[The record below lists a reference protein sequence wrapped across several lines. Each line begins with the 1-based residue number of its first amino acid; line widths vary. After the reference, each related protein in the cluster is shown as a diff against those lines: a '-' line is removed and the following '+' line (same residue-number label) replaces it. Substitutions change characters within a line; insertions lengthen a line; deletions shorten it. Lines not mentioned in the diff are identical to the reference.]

1 MGRADRAR
9 RERPSRRLGFRPRC
23 PKESGASSS
32 TFARRLLR
40 PAARLSQAAG
50 LALVLAGLPLA
61 AATLAGGEARAQTTP
76 LLSTTMTVGSSGTER
91 GYDNLNTFFGSLGTV
106 TFTHGTTEH
115 TIRQLLANSNTT
127 QGVEFRLHPGAALD
141 SGLVLEWAGETLPL
155 DDATSTFETG
165 TTRTFFWDQTWLA
178 ANASTLASGS
188 YQSTLT
194 NGSEVSV
201 CVRTGTQSC
210 STTSTDATLSGLALT
225 AGTDTVD
232 LNETFASAT
241 EDYTAS
247 VGNAVDTI
255 TVTPSFTDSGASVTE
270 VTLGGTA
277 IADTDFTDGI
287 SVPSLV
293 VGANTIE
300 VEVTAED
307 GTTTKTYTVVVTRAA
322 AGTCADPDLSGRTEV
337 WTADLGVG
345 VDPIVGLWYGYD
357 GAGIDAA
364 GTLSPNKFRIGTSPT
379 EYTVGRLVEFSAPPA
394 LTFIVNTDIPQADGD
409 KLRLHL
415 CGDTFDLS
423 DATVSEG
430 RKAYVWSSVLLDW
443 STATT
448 VKVAL
453 SRVAY
458 STDATLSALA
468 LADSGDNAVAFNE
481 TFAPGTV
488 TYTANVANA
497 VSTITVTPTTN
508 DANAREPEF
517 LDANDAALGDA
528 YTMIDGFQV
537 GLGVGDTTFKV
548 KVTAEDGT
556 TDETYTVTV
565 TRAPAPAPEPMRE
578 SLVENIS
585 GASCGFLT
593 GIYSAQSF
601 TTGTDVAYKI
611 DRVVMWIEV
620 PLVGSPQGVVK
631 IREDDG
637 GTPGDLVEELTSPGT
652 LTDGNNT
659 FTAPSGPVLAK
670 ERKYWIT
677 TNEGVANSA
686 NRAVYCANSGNSQT
700 GKPGWSIGNDRL
712 SRSSESD
719 DWGTSE
725 NSLVLSIQGTRMLS
739 SDATLLALALADGDG
754 EAVALTPA
762 FAIDEMSYTASV
774 ATAVDEI
781 TVMATP
787 KDANAAEPEFLD
799 GTDATLTDP
808 DLGTPGFQVALA
820 EGENTIK
827 VKVTAEDPDATET
840 YTVTV
845 TRRPPL
851 PPLPTP
857 TSFPKLAFF
866 PASRARSSRFRF
878 AEPLDVGVARPHDPR
893 FAIGGP
899 GGQLWGQDFGAWSI
913 FRLPDAAP
921 AVYAQQDTQ
930 RRRRHVHQGHQNP
943 HRQGRAAS
951 PKPSPRALAARRRQ
965 GAPQNAPQSRH
976 RLSGGEGEMAR
987 SCRARR
993 GAARRPPAPA
1003 RSRAGRAG
1011 RSRGHRRQAQGQR
1024 VPPRGDAGR
1033 GAQA

>member
-9 RERPSRRLGFRPRC
+9 RERPSRRLSFRPRC

-61 AATLAGGEARAQTTP
+61 AATLAGGEAQAQTAP
-76 LLSTTMTVGSSGTER
+76 LLSTTMTVGSDGTER

-106 TFTHGTTEH
+106 TFTHGTTDH
-115 TIRQLLANSNTT
+115 TIRQLLANSGTT
-127 QGVEFRLHPGAALD
+127 QGVGLRLHPGAALD

-247 VGNAVDTI
+247 VANAVDTI
-255 TVTPSFTDSGASVTE
+255 ALTPSFTDSGASVTE

-300 VEVTAED
+300 VTVTAED
-307 GTTTKTYTVVVTRAA
+307 TTTTKTYTVVVTRAA

-364 GTLSPNKFRIGTSPT
+364 GTLSPNKFQIGTSPT
-379 EYTVGRLVEFSAPPA
+379 EYTVGRLVEFITSTSP
-394 LTFIVNTDIPQADGD
+394 LTFVVNTDIPQADSD
-409 KLRLHL
+409 ELRLHL

-430 RKAYVWSSVLLDW
+430 RKAYVWRSALLDW

-453 SRVAY
+453 SRVAG

-468 LADSGDNAVAFNE
+468 LADSGDNAVALNE

-488 TYTANVANA
+488 TYTANVNNA

-537 GLGVGDTTFKV
+537 NLGVGDTTFKV
-548 KVTAEDGT
+548 KVTAEDRQ

-565 TRAPAPAPEPMRE
+565 TRADPPAPMRE
-578 SLVENIS
+578 GLVSNDTGAGCSSGIS
-585 GASCGFLT
+585 EFH
-593 GIYSAQSF
+593 AQSF
-601 TTGTDVAYKI
+601 RTGPDVAYAI
-611 DRVVMWIEV
+611 DRVRFQI
-620 PLVGSPQGVVK
+620 GSSQTTVVK
-631 IREDDG
+631 IRENNSSDE
-637 GTPGDLVEELTSPGT
+637 PGDLVAELALQGT
-652 LTDGNNT
+652 LQTGLNT
-659 FTAPSGPVLAK
+659 FTAPDGTVLAK
-670 ERKYWIT
+670 ETTYWIT
-677 TNEGVANSA
+677 TNEGISSLS
-686 NRAVYCANSGNSQT
+686 NRTGYCTDSSNAET
-700 GKPGWSIGNDRL
+700 GKPGWSIGDSRL
-712 SRSSESD
+712 RRP
-719 DWGTSE
+719 SE
-725 NSLVLSIQGTRMLS
+725 NSSWGNNSASLVLVVEGTAVS
-739 SDATLLALALADGDG
+739 SDATLRALALTDGDG
-754 EAVALTPA
+754 DAVALTPA
-762 FAIDEMSYTASV
+762 FAIDEVSYTASV
-774 ATAVDEI
+774 ATAVDKI
-781 TVMATP
+781 TVTATP
-787 KDANAAEPEFLD
+787 NHANAAEPVFLD
-799 GTDATLTDP
+799 GTDATLSDP

-827 VKVTAEDPDATET
+827 VKVTAEDPHTTET
-840 YTVTV
+840 YTVVV
-845 TRRPPL
+845 TRIPPL
-851 PPLPTP
+851 PPLPAP
-857 TSFPKLAFF
+857 TSFEVAPSWALA
-866 PASRARSSRFRF
+866 PSGAA
-878 AEPLDVGVARPHDPR
+878 VGD
-893 FAIGGP
+893 
-899 GGQLWGQDFGAWSI
+899 Q
-913 FRLPDAAP
+913 FRLIFTTSTTRQLSSTDIADYNSF
-921 AVYAQQDTQ
+921 V
-930 RRRRHVHQGHQNP
+930 
-943 HRQGRAAS
+943 QGRAAAGHADIQS
-951 PKPSPRALAARRRQ
+951 FSDQFRVVVSVLALSDGASIGLFDGLWFAVWWNAGGVSDGRRRVKPLR
-965 GAPQNAPQSRH
+965 G
-976 RLSGGEGEMAR
+976 
-987 SCRARR
+987 SCASL
-993 GAARRPPAPA
+993 RPL
-1003 RSRAGRAG
+1003 
-1011 RSRGHRRQAQGQR
+1011 RQAQGR
-1024 VPPRGDAGR
+1024 LSG
-1033 GAQA
+1033 